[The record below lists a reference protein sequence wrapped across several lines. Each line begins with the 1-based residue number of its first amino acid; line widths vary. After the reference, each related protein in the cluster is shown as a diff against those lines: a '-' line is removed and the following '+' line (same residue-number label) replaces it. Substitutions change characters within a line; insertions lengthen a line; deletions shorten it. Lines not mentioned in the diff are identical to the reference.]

1 VAAVT
6 GLIALLEPHVRVEGL
21 AVLYLP
27 VVLFAAIGWGVA
39 LAVVVSLASA
49 LVFTLFLPRN
59 GAFSVTDWGD
69 QIALA
74 VYLVAALVVGQLA
87 GLLRRETR
95 EVGTL
100 VTEQA
105 ALRRVATLVAQAPPA
120 GEVFEAVTREVG
132 LLCEADLARMER
144 YEVDR
149 TVTGV
154 GAWSRTEGQLAVGTR
169 FALVGVSVA
178 ASVLET
184 GSPVRI
190 ETFAGAYGPI
200 ADEARSLGIRSSVG
214 CPIVV
219 SGRLWGVIAA
229 SSKAETP
236 FPPDTES
243 RIGEFTKLVA
253 IAIANA
259 EASTEVAAS
268 RARVVAAADQI
279 RRQIERDLHDG
290 AQQRLVALMLRLRS
304 VEAAVPSGLDKIDAE
319 LAEIGSGLE
328 RVLDELREIS
338 RGIHPAILSRG
349 GLAPALKTLARRS
362 AIPVELN
369 VSVDQRLPERVEV
382 AAYYVVSEALTN
394 AAKHANASV
403 AHVVVGS
410 DGRALRLSIRDDG
423 VGGADPVRGSGLI
436 GLKDRVEAI
445 GGTFR
450 VESPIAA
457 GTSLFVALPLSQD

>member
-1 VAAVT
+1 VRTWVGGLLVNGVLVAAVT

-49 LVFTLFLPRN
+49 PRVHTLPAPD

-132 LLCEADLARMER
+132 LLCDADLARMER
-144 YEVDR
+144 YEVDG
-149 TVTGV
+149 TVTGL

-184 GSPVRI
+184 GSPCASRRSPAR
-190 ETFAGAYGPI
+190 T
-200 ADEARSLGIRSSVG
+200 ARSRTKRALSASARQSAVRSWS
-214 CPIVV
+214 
-219 SGRLWGVIAA
+219 
-229 SSKAETP
+229 AE
-236 FPPDTES
+236 
-243 RIGEFTKLVA
+243 
-253 IAIANA
+253 
-259 EASTEVAAS
+259 
-268 RARVVAAADQI
+268 
-279 RRQIERDLHDG
+279 
-290 AQQRLVALMLRLRS
+290 
-304 VEAAVPSGLDKIDAE
+304 
-319 LAEIGSGLE
+319 GSG
-328 RVLDELREIS
+328 
-338 RGIHPAILSRG
+338 G
-349 GLAPALKTLARRS
+349 
-362 AIPVELN
+362 
-369 VSVDQRLPERVEV
+369 
-382 AAYYVVSEALTN
+382 
-394 AAKHANASV
+394 
-403 AHVVVGS
+403 
-410 DGRALRLSIRDDG
+410 
-423 VGGADPVRGSGLI
+423 
-436 GLKDRVEAI
+436 
-445 GGTFR
+445 
-450 VESPIAA
+450 
-457 GTSLFVALPLSQD
+457 